1 MRALVF
7 MMAVGCGGQVKVE
20 AAPTDSDAIDS
31 AAVDSFGDV
40 TNETFTPPD
49 TSTPPP
55 DTTPP
60 VPDTKPPP
68 GGCKLT
74 DPLAPP
80 IACGPIEGGATVC
93 SSTTKVA
100 SCPMDSGCMATVKQ
114 SGPLLD
120 HRIGR
125 LRLWAPDA
133 LLSLTSIAF
142 DPNINA
148 RCANSGTESFNWLLQ
163 INRTARTLKTG
174 SAKPSADGVKFS
186 FLDESFSG
194 ASTSAICPGFVGPT
208 APLDLR
214 PVTVEYAVVG
224 AGLETGEE
232 TLLIPSLNVAIYDS
246 SGIPIVLPLRQAR
259 FRVASLDDTTCI
271 GSWNKSYWCDGD
283 SLGWTTGGRVVAK
296 ITAEDAD
303 RVPIKSAGC
312 QSLCA
317 ILVNDATK
325 TDGKTCKRGP
335 DGKIPEIGT
344 HCVGGTSCKNAFLF
358 SATFGSYGIDIV
370 P

>member
-1 MRALVF
+1 MRALFFLIVT
-7 MMAVGCGGQVKVE
+7 VGCGSQVNVVP
-20 AAPTDSDAIDS
+20 APTDSDAIDTG
-31 AAVDSFGDV
+31 DSFTDG
-40 TNETFTPPD
+40 TTETMTPPD
-49 TSTPPP
+49 TSTPGP
-55 DTTPP
+55 DTKPP
-60 VPDTKPPP
+60 MPDTKPPP
-68 GGCKLT
+68 GGCGLT
-74 DPLAPP
+74 DPLDPP
-80 IACGPIEGGATVC
+80 IGCTPMEGGAVPC
-93 SSTTKVA
+93 STTTKVA
-100 SCPMDSGCMATVKQ
+100 SCPMDNACMATVKQ

-148 RCANSGTESFNWLLQ
+148 RCVNGGAESFNWLLQ
-163 INRTARTLKTG
+163 INRTAGTLKTG
-174 SAKPSADGVKFS
+174 SAKPSADGAKFT
-186 FLDESFSG
+186 FLNESYSG
-194 ASTSAICPGFVGPT
+194 TPAATFCPGFVGPT

-214 PVTVEYAVVG
+214 PVTVSFATIG
-224 AGLETGEE
+224 AGIETP
-232 TLLIPSLNVAIYDS
+232 LLPSLNIAIYDS
-246 SGIPIVLPLRQAR
+246 AGIGIVLPLREAR
-259 FRVASLDDTTCI
+259 FRVASLTDTTCF

-283 SLGWTTGGRVVAK
+283 SLGWTTGGSVVAK
-296 ITAEDAD
+296 ITAEEAD
-303 RVPIKSAGC
+303 RVPIRSASC

-335 DGKIPEIGT
+335 DGKVPEIGT

-358 SATFGSYGIDIV
+358 SATFGSYGIDIL